1 MLLAGGYDLSDAAF
15 AVSFFERAN
24 GGAGE
29 LVFAVP
35 NGIRY
40 RAENGDEVS
49 FSIGGETLFHGYV
62 FSIEQYAAQ
71 SRITALDSL
80 RYLSAVMPIE
90 RKNETAAAFAARAI
104 SAAGGRVSLGAVED
118 NAAVLSEKR
127 CNKALLR
134 AIYDSINESVK
145 AGGERLILRDENGK
159 TALRRESSLALSTVL
174 GEESIADGFSRTRSI
189 GEGVVNYAKV
199 TAENKS
205 AGMRISAIAQNNEL
219 TAKWGKLSRT
229 VSGRGE
235 AQALLAAAGD
245 ILGECCRESERIT
258 VSAKGD
264 ARVRA
269 GCLITLKLPNETA
282 FWARVL
288 TARHDIKTMTHTMRL
303 ELERL

>member
-1 MLLAGGYDLSDAAF
+1 M
-15 AVSFFERAN
+15 
-24 GGAGE
+24 
-29 LVFAVP
+29 
-35 NGIRY
+35 
-40 RAENGDEVS
+40 
-49 FSIGGETLFHGYV
+49 
-62 FSIEQYAAQ
+62 
-71 SRITALDSL
+71 
-80 RYLSAVMPIE
+80 
-90 RKNETAAAFAARAI
+90 
-104 SAAGGRVSLGAVED
+104 
-118 NAAVLSEKR
+118 
-127 CNKALLR
+127 
-134 AIYDSINESVK
+134 
-145 AGGERLILRDENGK
+145 
-159 TALRRESSLALSTVL
+159 
-174 GEESIADGFSRTRSI
+174 
-189 GEGVVNYAKV
+189 